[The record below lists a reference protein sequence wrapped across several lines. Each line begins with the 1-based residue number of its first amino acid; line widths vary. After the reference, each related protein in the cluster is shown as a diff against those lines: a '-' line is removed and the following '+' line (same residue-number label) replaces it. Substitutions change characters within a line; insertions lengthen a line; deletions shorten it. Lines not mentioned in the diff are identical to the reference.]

1 MRNLRENLT
10 LGKMLEFTYFEFFS
24 FSSNAKFKLA
34 FWNINVD
41 VRAFMNLDFSST
53 AFCPSMELEGV

>member
-1 MRNLRENLT
+1 
-10 LGKMLEFTYFEFFS
+10 MLEFTYFEFFS